1 MREVL
6 IFILTV
12 LILPTVFSVHYCKEI
27 KLAGLPSTSIPVAVR
42 LNLTSWQH
50 YPNLSTVIL
59 VPGKCFTQND
69 SNSVEFD
76 LVPVKQVDDNQLE
89 DFNLVFMANDP
100 IYSLYYEQGSKVE
113 INYYSGFVHN
123 EYNQITTDYY
133 ETALGDDYYNEGH
146 HFKLQKWISLRNNIN
161 WAHTGW
167 GGRFLFLTGID
178 GLKAFSNCSDLKKT
192 FEGRLTAVWTAYCN
206 ENTSSVSFV
215 FFKHW
220 PFMKVEVRQ
229 EGNAKYVPSVYSFI
243 QGEKDNSNE
252 FKHAEVINEELKISG
267 FSWQVI
273 NNFEPWFVYW
283 KQGGSEAL
291 GAFWKLLRA
300 GDDGSLRFYHNQYD
314 GFVFIADSSGE
325 GAWKEEN
332 IDSWYEYDF
341 YLGTF
346 EYSST
351 PYDEL
356 VQKYFPVLNYSCD
369 LSDEKV
375 ETVLN
380 FTVVSGDKKVNVTV
394 VNLGTDLHNVIIS
407 TNLGNQSKNLTE
419 EPLSVFKQNQSMTF
433 TVNASPGVYDF
444 NLSVFSTEG
453 VFNYSTITAVYADSV
468 VNASANCSFLET
480 VNCSVVK
487 EVNRNYINKEHE
499 TIEVFDDKLNDSFL
513 LEPNSSKEF
522 HYFESTE
529 GCEIV
534 KAYDRKQ
541 DDSKQ
546 STTDAAY
553 SILEAVLYNPFEVNL
568 TITSDDFQQ
577 NLTQSFTI
585 EPREYYLLEVPVVKK
600 AVSVEVINEE
610 QDYSKQSTLS
620 NVFIKRTLLVT
631 NNDSI
636 PYTVSIGSS
645 SVFVNADSS
654 TIAEVEDSL
663 MPITLINKSYEFL
676 ESSLERQKFLVHFSV
691 NNSAFSLRVL
701 PKELCDEAWDECE
714 VEEVLIPLGESN
726 LTVNGSA
733 KLVNYSFEWIT
744 GAVKPNKEA
753 IVLVYL
759 KAFSKEQ
766 VTLSLPVVSRK
777 GWECNQ
783 SSKVALNPGENTV
796 KVASCSSI
804 PVVLFY
810 LNDSC
815 FEVRNLDDSLGF
827 NFSVDDEVISQKG
840 FLPPWSSKV
849 FCKEKKVNELEVANT
864 SEENLTSVKVQSKQ
878 ILEEK
883 PKRFTSSAIVSF
895 NLKSIVLGLLLIVVS
910 SIGLVSYRKLKKK
923 AT

>member
-12 LILPTVFSVHYCKEI
+12 LILPTVFSVHYCREI
-27 KLAGLPSTSIPVAVR
+27 KLTGISPTSIPVAVR

-50 YPNLSTVIL
+50 YPNLSTITL
-59 VPGKCFTQND
+59 IPGKCFTQNN

-76 LVPVKQVDDNQLE
+76 LVPVKQANNQLE
-89 DFNLVFMANDP
+89 DFNLVFMARGSV
-100 IYSLYYEQGSKVE
+100 YSLYYDQGSKVE
-113 INYYSGFVHN
+113 INSSSGFVHN

-146 HFKLQKWISLRNNIN
+146 HFKLQKWISSKDNIN

-192 FEGRLTAVWTAYCN
+192 FEGKLTAVWTAYCN
-206 ENTSSVSFV
+206 ENISSVSFV

-252 FKHAEVINEELKISG
+252 FKHAEVVDGELRISG
-267 FSWQVI
+267 FSWQVV

-300 GDDGSLRFYHNQYD
+300 SDDGSLRFYHNQYD
-314 GFVFIADSSGE
+314 GFVFIADSYDE
-325 GAWKEEN
+325 GAWVEEDIN
-332 IDSWYEYDF
+332 SWYEYDF

-356 VQKYFPVLNYSCD
+356 VQKYFPVLNYSYG

-394 VNLGTDLHNVIIS
+394 VNLGTDLHNVSIS
-407 TNLGNQSKNLTE
+407 SNLGNQSKNLTE
-419 EPLSVFKQNQSMTF
+419 EPLSVFKQNQSMAF
-433 TVNASPGVYDF
+433 TINAFPDVYDF

-453 VFNYSTITAVYADSV
+453 VFNYSTVLAVYTDSV

-522 HYFESTE
+522 HYFESVE

-546 STTDAAY
+546 STPDAAY
-553 SILEAVLYNPFEVNL
+553 SILKIVLYNPFEVSLEVLNND
-568 TITSDDFQQ
+568 SQQ

-585 EPREYYLLEVPVVKK
+585 EPKEYYLLKVPVVKK
-600 AVSVEVINEE
+600 AVSVEVVNEE

-645 SVFVNADSS
+645 SVFVNANSS

-691 NNSAFSLRVL
+691 NNLAFFLRVL

-714 VEEVLIPLGESN
+714 VEEILIPSGESN

-733 KLVNYSFEWIT
+733 RLVNYSFEWIT

-753 IVLVYL
+753 IALVYL

-766 VTLSLPVVSRK
+766 VTLSLPVISKK

-783 SSKVALNPGENTV
+783 SSEVVLNPGEN
-796 KVASCSSI
+796 KVRIASCFSI

-827 NFSVDDEVISQKG
+827 NFSVDDELMPQKG
-840 FLPPWSSKV
+840 FLPPAGSRV
-849 FCKEKKVNELEVANT
+849 FCKEKELNELEVANT

-878 ILEEK
+878 ISEEK
-883 PKRFTSSAIVSF
+883 PKRFTSSSLVSF
-895 NLKSIVLGLLLIVVS
+895 NNLKSIVLGLLLIVVS
-910 SIGLVSYRKLKKK
+910 SIGLVSYKKLKKK
-923 AT
+923 TT